1 MLLRAV
7 ALKKPLP
14 RSAMVHGPLPTNSS
28 AQCMP
33 PFSTRTPSQACRQRH
48 KRLRTC
54 SKSFRG
60 SHWSAIGMSGS
71 FGCAAWAGAHASSRS
86 VQSPDFT
93 PTLRAGALPGGLRRC
108 GRLPIAGLLAAPRTL
123 HSIPARYSCDPE
135 KILNRFLAQSQT
147 VRIERRWSQKV
158 LVDAHHFAGALQGLP
173 QGRRHLQYF
182 FGRG

>member
-1 MLLRAV
+1 
-7 ALKKPLP
+7 
-14 RSAMVHGPLPTNSS
+14 MVHGPLPTNSS

-60 SHWSAIGMSGS
+60 SHWSAIGMRGS
-71 FGCAAWAGAHASSRS
+71 FGCPAWAGAHASSRS
-86 VQSPDFT
+86 VQSPDLT
-93 PTLRAGALPGGLRRC
+93 PTLREGALADGLRRY
-108 GRLPIAGLLAAPRTL
+108 GRLQIAGLLAAPRAL

-135 KILNRFLAQSQT
+135 KILNRFLAQRQT
-147 VRIERRWSQKV
+147 ARIERRWSQKV

-182 FGRG
+182 FVRG